1 MKTYPDDDLSLIKKK
16 KKIHILLLQQ
26 AITANV
32 IRKRI
37 EIILKPIY
45 KPNHYPLSI
54 LSPVTALP
62 TRTNLIISLISS
74 YG

>member
-16 KKIHILLLQQ
+16 KNSHIVAIT

-37 EIILKPIY
+37 EIIFKPIY

-54 LSPVTALP
+54 LSPVTAF
-62 TRTNLIISLISS
+62 RRERI
-74 YG
+74 